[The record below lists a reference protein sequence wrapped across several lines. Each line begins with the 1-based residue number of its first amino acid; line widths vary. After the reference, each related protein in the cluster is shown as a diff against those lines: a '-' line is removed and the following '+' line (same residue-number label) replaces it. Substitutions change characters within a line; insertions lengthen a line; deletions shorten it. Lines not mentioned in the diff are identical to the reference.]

1 MKRRIFLASAAALA
15 LTACGGETTA
25 DNAAEDNAAVEAVPA
40 DETAMANAAG
50 AEAPMPANGNEYATM
65 AAASDLYE
73 LESARLAVERSQNP
87 QVREF
92 AEMLIR
98 DHEKSTADLKTAAQQ
113 AVPVIVVTPALT
125 PEQEMQLAA
134 LRAAPAADFDR
145 TYIEQQIPAHEKAL
159 AMLRHYSQNGDVEPL
174 KGHATAVIVPVEMH
188 LERARSMQ
196 M

>member
-1 MKRRIFLASAAALA
+1 MKSRIFLASAAALA
-15 LTACGGETTA
+15 LAACGGGSEA
-25 DNAAEDNAAVEAVPA
+25 DNAAADNVAMEAMPA
-40 DETAMANAAG
+40 DEAAMANTAA
-50 AEAPMPANGNEYATM
+50 AEAPMPANGSEYATM

-73 LESARLAVERSQNP
+73 VESSRIAAEKSQNP
-87 QVREF
+87 QVREL

-113 AVPVIVVTPALT
+113 ATPAIVVTPALT

-134 LRAAPAADFDR
+134 LRSAPAADFDR
-145 TYIEQQIPAHEKAL
+145 LYINQQIPAHEKAL
-159 AMLRHYSQNGDVEPL
+159 AMLRHYSQNGDAEPL
-174 KGHATAVIVPVEMH
+174 KAHATAVIVPVEMH